1 MVVAST
7 VDVTI
12 IIPCHLISNKFDSP
26 MSDMQSI
33 DDVIARTGGFPV
45 LGVHRGGMVENTMYG
60 FEDAVKHGARILELD
75 LRMTKDDELIL
86 MHDSTVDRTTDGQ
99 GAINQY
105 TLDEILQLD
114 AAYAHVDL
122 RGRGIRVATFKEF
135 LDRFIPMK
143 DLMFIFDFKD
153 CQCIRAVMSVLQHYD
168 DIHHRYILH
177 GVFEECNQLLRQIRP
192 LEATPVITDIT
203 QTFKITTAF
212 RMGIWR
218 MCTIEHEIFGF
229 ILLPPTLRFFTKQ
242 LVDALH
248 GRGVKVL
255 ICGAEV
261 NKEENL
267 KKWIDFGVDYILI
280 DDIVLMS
287 KFVQSLSHQD

>member
-1 MVVAST
+1 
-7 VDVTI
+7 
-12 IIPCHLISNKFDSP
+12 
-26 MSDMQSI
+26 MQSI
-33 DDVIARTGGFPV
+33 DDVIARTGGLPV

-60 FEDAVKHGARILELD
+60 FHDAVKNGARLLELD
-75 LRMTKDDELIL
+75 LRMTKDNKLIL

-99 GAINQY
+99 GLINQY
-105 TLDEILQLD
+105 TLEEILQLD
-114 AAYAHVDL
+114 AAYSHPGL
-122 RGRGIRVATFKEF
+122 RGQGIRVATFKEF
-135 LDRFIPMK
+135 LETFLPIK

-153 CQCIRAVMSVLQHYD
+153 CECIEATMSILRQYE
-168 DIHHRYILH
+168 DIHHRYILG
-177 GVFEECNQLLRQIRP
+177 GVFEECNQLLRHIRP
-192 LEATPVITDIT
+192 AGPVITDIT

-212 RMGIWR
+212 RMGLWR

-229 ILLPPTLRFFTKQ
+229 ILLPPTLRFFTRA

-267 KKWIDFGVDYILI
+267 KKWIDFGVDFILI
-280 DDIVLMS
+280 DDIALMT
-287 KFVQSLSHQD
+287 KFVEHPHH